1 DLLTQAMES
10 LLNGVLFGL
19 LLAIIIGPVFFA
31 LIQTSLEKGFAAG
44 AFLAIGVSV
53 SDSTWVILSYLGVS
67 RILQNQDYVNIAAVL
82 GGIILLSFGLYTFFK
97 KIPIPSN
104 YNPPIQAR
112 AKGALILKGIMIN
125 GFNPLVLF
133 YWVGVMT
140 MATINYGY
148 QNQQLL
154 WFFVGALG
162 TVLATDFLKSFMAH
176 NLRKIVTQSVLNI
189 LNKVVGIAL
198 GLFGGRL
205 IFLAINDELPVL

>member
-1 DLLTQAMES
+1 MES

-97 KIPIPSN
+97 KIPTPSN

-125 GFNPLVLF
+125 GFNPLALF

-198 GLFGGRL
+198 GLFGSRL
-205 IFLAINDELPVL
+205 IFLAINDKLPVL

>member
-1 DLLTQAMES
+1 MES

-97 KIPIPSN
+97 KIPTLSN

-162 TVLATDFLKSFMAH
+162 TVLTTDFLKSFMAH